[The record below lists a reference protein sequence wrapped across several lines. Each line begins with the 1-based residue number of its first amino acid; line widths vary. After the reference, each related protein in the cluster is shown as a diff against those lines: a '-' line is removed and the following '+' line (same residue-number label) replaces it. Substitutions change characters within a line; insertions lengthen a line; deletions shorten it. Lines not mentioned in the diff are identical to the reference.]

1 MQFVLNLRLQKAQKL
16 LMTTNLNL
24 KKVARLCGF
33 KDERA
38 LIYAFRTHLDS
49 TPSDLRKNV
58 KKKFNDL

>member
-1 MQFVLNLRLQKAQKL
+1 MQFVLNLRLQKAQRL

-24 KKVARLCGF
+24 KRVAALCGF

-38 LIYAFRTHLDS
+38 LIYAFRAHLDT

-58 KKKFNDL
+58 RKEI